1 MRYSVAVLFLLMVFV
16 SCKREQRMVNI
27 MEGKW
32 QYTKLLQNDGSYAYF
47 SSIIEFQGGD
57 VDGVNELPLRFYDS
71 DTTDGWYKVNKKA
84 SEVEITFDAANTPAK
99 IYKIEDKDKN
109 SLVLRTDI
117 GVLFLDKID

>member
-32 QYTKLLQNDGSYAYF
+32 KYTKLLQNDGSYAYF

-57 VDGVNELPLRFYDS
+57 VDDVNELPLRFYDS

-84 SEVEITFDAANTPAK
+84 SEVEITFDAASTPAK

>member
-32 QYTKLLQNDGSYAYF
+32 HYTKLLQNDGSYAYF

-57 VDGVNELPLRFYDS
+57 VDDVNELPLRFYDS

-84 SEVEITFDAANTPAK
+84 SEVDITFDAASTPAK